1 MVKKFS
7 YDDTTIVHATAGKV
21 HGYSFDGVDIFKG
34 IPYAKAKRFQA
45 PEEMERWEGIR
56 ETTSY
61 GFVCPLLEQD
71 VPGGELFVPH
81 RYWPMDENCQ
91 NLNIWTKK
99 TGTKEKKPVLVWLHG
114 GGFVAGSSIEQ
125 ESYDGFNL
133 CKKGDVVVVSVNHR
147 LNILG
152 YFDMSPFGEK
162 YKNSANAGHA
172 DIVAA
177 LKWVHR
183 NIEGFGGDPENVT
196 VFGQSGGGMKASA
209 LLNIPEAEG
218 LFHKVFIMS
227 GASDGTLPT
236 SQKGNGT
243 AIVRAV
249 LAELGISEEE
259 VEKLEKVPYRD
270 FASAYNKVAPKLE
283 EEGEYVGCKPMAGEF
298 WSGEALE
305 GLSEYGRGIPL
316 VVGSTY
322 AEFAGF
328 ERNTFDPYGLSDE
341 EIEEIYRKNFGE
353 NAKKL
358 LKVFCETYP
367 NHHPLNLLAID
378 RLFREPS
385 KKLALQHAEYGKA
398 KSYLYVFA
406 LDFPYHYINPAWH
419 CSDIPFFMGNVE
431 KVESANIP
439 GVSERLE
446 QQMLGALVRF
456 AYTGSPSTEEL
467 LWPPCKHGDAVT
479 MVFDEKSEA
488 KSCFDDELLEL
499 FKKSAKPLT
508 LKEIMD
514 GDIQH

>member
-7 YDDTTIVHATAGKV
+7 YDDTTIVNTTAGKI

-91 NLNIWTKK
+91 NLNIWTRK
-99 TGTKEKKPVLVWLHG
+99 TGTKEKKPVLVWIHG

-177 LKWVHR
+177 LKWVHQ
-183 NIEGFGGDPENVT
+183 NIEGFGGDSENVT

-249 LAELGISEEE
+249 LAELGISEGE
-259 VEKLEKVPYRD
+259 VEKLENVPYRD
-270 FASAYNKVAPKLE
+270 FASVYNKVAPKLD

-341 EIEEIYRKNFGE
+341 EIEEIYRKNFGG

-367 NHHPLNLLAID
+367 NHHPLNLLTID

-385 KKLALQHAEYGKA
+385 KKLALRHAEYGKA

-439 GVSERLE
+439 GISERLE

-467 LWPPCKHGDAVT
+467 LWPPCKRGDAVT

>member
-1 MVKKFS
+1 MANKFV
-7 YDDTTIVHATAGKV
+7 YDDTAIVGTTAGKV
-21 HGYSFDGVDIFKG
+21 HGYCFDGIYIFKG
-34 IPYAKAKRFQA
+34 IPYAKAKRFQ
-45 PEEMERWEGIR
+45 PPQKVEPWEGVK

-61 GFVCPLLEQD
+61 GYVCPLLEQD

-91 NLNIWTKK
+91 NLNIWTKNPDVN
-99 TGTKEKKPVLVWLHG
+99 EKKPVLMWLHG
-114 GGFVAGSSIEQ
+114 GGFVAGSAIEQ
-125 ESYDGFNL
+125 EAYDGFNL
-133 CKKGDVVVVSVNHR
+133 CQKGDVVVVSVNHR

-177 LKWVHR
+177 LKWIHE
-183 NIEGFGGDPENVT
+183 NIKAFGGDPDNVT
-196 VFGQSGGGMKASA
+196 VFGQSGGGMKSSA

-236 SQKGNGT
+236 SKKGNGK
-243 AIVRAV
+243 AIVKAV
-249 LAELGISEEE
+249 LDELNIPENE
-259 VEKLEKVPYRD
+259 VEKLEKVPYYD
-270 FASAYNKVAPKLE
+270 FANAYNKVFPKVAE
-283 EEGEYVGCKPMAGEF
+283 RGEYTGCMPMPGEF
-298 WSGEALE
+298 WSGEVLE
-305 GLSEYGRGIPL
+305 GLSEAGQKIPL

-328 ERNTFDPYGLSDE
+328 ERNTFDPYDLSDE
-341 EIEEIYRKNFGE
+341 KVAEIYEKNFGE
-353 NAKKL
+353 NAKRIL
-358 LKVFCETYP
+358 DVFKKTYP
-367 NHHPLNLLAID
+367 NHHPLNLLVID

-385 KKLALQHAEYGKA
+385 KKMALQHAKYGKA

-419 CSDIPFFMGNVE
+419 CADIPFFLGNVD

-439 GVSERLE
+439 GISERLE
-446 QQMLGALVRF
+446 QQMFGALVNF
-456 AYTGSPSTEEL
+456 AHTGTPSTENL
-467 LWPPCKHGDAVT
+467 PWPPCGEDDAVT
-479 MVFDEKSEA
+479 MVFDETSCA
-488 KSCFDDELLEL
+488 RSCFDDELLEL

-508 LKEIMD
+508 LEEIMD

>member
-1 MVKKFS
+1 MVKRFL
-7 YDDTTIVHATAGKV
+7 YDDTTIVDTTAGKV
-21 HGYSFDGVDIFKG
+21 HGYFFDGVNIFKG
-34 IPYAKAKRFQA
+34 IPYAQAKRFQM
-45 PEEMERWEGIR
+45 PEEVEHWEGVR

-71 VPGGELFVPH
+71 TPGGELFVPH

-91 NLNIWTKK
+91 NLNVWTRRV
-99 TGTKEKKPVLVWLHG
+99 GTKEKKPVLVWLHG
-114 GGFVAGSSIEQ
+114 GGFTAGSSIEQ

-177 LKWVHR
+177 LKWVCR

-227 GASDGTLPT
+227 GASDGMLPT
-236 SQKGNGT
+236 SQKGNGI

-249 LAELGISEEE
+249 LAELGITEDE
-259 VEKLEKVPYRD
+259 VAKLENVPYHD
-270 FASAYNKVAPKLE
+270 FAIAYNKVAPRLE
-283 EEGEYVGCKPMAGEF
+283 EAGEYVGCKPMAGEF
-298 WSGEALE
+298 WRGEALE
-305 GLSEYGRGIPL
+305 GLSEYGQNIPL

-328 ERNTFDPYGLSDE
+328 ERNTFDPYEMSDE
-341 EIEEIYRKNFGE
+341 EVGEIYRKNFGE
-353 NAKKL
+353 NAEKL
-358 LKVFCETYP
+358 MEVFCKTYP

-385 KKLALQHAEYGKA
+385 KKLAIQHAKYGKA

-431 KVESANIP
+431 KVESANLP
-439 GVSERLE
+439 GISDRLE
-446 QQMLGALVRF
+446 RQMFEALVAF
-456 AYTGSPSTEEL
+456 VYTGSPSTEEL
-467 LWPPCKHGDAVT
+467 LWPPCECDDAVT
-479 MVFDEKSEA
+479 MVFDEESKA
-488 KSCFDDELLEL
+488 HSCFDDELLDL